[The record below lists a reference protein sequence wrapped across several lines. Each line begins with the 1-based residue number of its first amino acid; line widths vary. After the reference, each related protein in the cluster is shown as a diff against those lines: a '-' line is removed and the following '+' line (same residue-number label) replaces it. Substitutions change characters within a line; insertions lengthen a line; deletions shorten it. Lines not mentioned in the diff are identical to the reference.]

1 MNLFGRTKDP
11 RTKLNE
17 MTSLL
22 RKEKRPLMR
31 DIRTHLQQQDQL
43 KLAIKKCAKESD
55 IYSAKVYAKEYAE
68 SKKAVGRLYLAI
80 THIDSVAAELRR
92 MSSMR
97 KLSNAIEKSTTV
109 MTLMSSLVKMPE
121 LQSTMQ
127 GLSKQMI
134 QAGIIEDML
143 NDTLD
148 SKIGLSEY
156 GEDEESDEVDKIL
169 WDVTAG
175 QLGKAHVPAND
186 PLSISKAQTE
196 LSVLS
201 VDDGESEMNARLD
214 ALRS

>member
-80 THIDSVAAELRR
+80 TQIDSVAAELRR
-92 MSSMR
+92 MSAMKKITSV
-97 KLSNAIEKSTTV
+97 IEKSTTV

-134 QAGIIEDML
+134 QAGIMEDML
-143 NDTLD
+143 SDTLD

-156 GEDEESDEVDKIL
+156 GDDIESEVDKIL
-169 WDVTAG
+169 WDLTAG
-175 QLGKAHVPAND
+175 QLGKADVPAND
-186 PLSISKAQTE
+186 PLSVSKAQTE

-201 VDDGESEMNARLD
+201 VDDRELDMDARLA

>member
-1 MNLFGRTKDP
+1 MA
-11 RTKLNE
+11 
-17 MTSLL
+17 
-22 RKEKRPLMR
+22 
-31 DIRTHLQQQDQL
+31 Q
-43 KLAIKKCAKESD
+43 
-55 IYSAKVYAKEYAE
+55 
-68 SKKAVGRLYLAI
+68 
-80 THIDSVAAELRR
+80 
-92 MSSMR
+92 
-97 KLSNAIEKSTTV
+97 
-109 MTLMSSLVKMPE
+109 MPE

-214 ALRS
+214 ALRKKFQSEDTMCNLTLILMQLKLKLRTYNKQSSTLK